1 MITANDN
8 RYFGE
13 EILPYVIEWLAHN
26 AEPAEVFG
34 DDALGD
40 WATKNDYIHVDD
52 VGPDNCSDSDLEAW
66 AEENGWIKDEE

>member
-8 RYFGE
+8 RRFGE

-26 AEPAEVFG
+26 VEPAEVFG

-40 WATKNDYIHVDD
+40 WATENDYIHVDE
-52 VGPDNCSDSDLEAW
+52 VEPCNCNESDLEEW
-66 AEENGWIKDEE
+66 AADNGWTKED